1 MIKTM
6 ANPASLWLMR
16 KQFAQQ
22 TASSMFLTYVACLS
36 NRTPSR
42 FHISR
47 KTGLMY
53 MSEVLPGMSFTFEY
67 ENRLT
72 LEAFAPGQPLLIST
86 EAVPFRLTPNMQHF
100 ITRVGVEGLL
110 TSATTAIARSLVM
123 PEFDLEGTLS
133 LFLRDEVSH
142 AFSIEQ
148 ALTLQILTWHNMHS
162 QESRPNLTTHVLKN
176 VDALVRR
183 ASTLAYI
190 GDQNSKVSTPAI

>member
-53 MSEVLPGMSFTFEY
+53 MSEVLPGECPQSRE
-67 ENRLT
+67 RLT
-72 LEAFAPGQPLLIST
+72 DVLQRLPL
-86 EAVPFRLTPNMQHF
+86 V
-100 ITRVGVEGLL
+100 
-110 TSATTAIARSLVM
+110 
-123 PEFDLEGTLS
+123 
-133 LFLRDEVSH
+133 
-142 AFSIEQ
+142 
-148 ALTLQILTWHNMHS
+148 
-162 QESRPNLTTHVLKN
+162 NLC
-176 VDALVRR
+176 
-183 ASTLAYI
+183 
-190 GDQNSKVSTPAI
+190 

>member
-53 MSEVLPGMSFTFEY
+53 MSEVLPGEFQSKL
-67 ENRLT
+67 RSSADD
-72 LEAFAPGQPLLIST
+72 EAFAPGQPLLIST

-133 LFLRDEVSH
+133 LFLRDEVGH
-142 AFSIEQ
+142 F
-148 ALTLQILTWHNMHS
+148 
-162 QESRPNLTTHVLKN
+162 P
-176 VDALVRR
+176 DA
-183 ASTLAYI
+183 S
-190 GDQNSKVSTPAI
+190 